1 MSTGRRVVD
10 QVVVIG
16 AGPSGLSTAAELLA
30 RDVPTVVLDRGGA
43 GAAWASRYDSLRL
56 NTSRRLSALP
66 DAPFPRGYGQFP
78 TRDQYVA
85 YLRDYARA
93 RGVVVEAGVEVRAIR
108 PAEGGWVVDTDA
120 GARLASDVVV
130 ATGIFRTPV
139 LPSWPGRFDGDVVHA
154 ADYREPAPYRGRRVV
169 VAGAGSTGMELAAE
183 LARAGARE
191 VHLAVRTPP
200 SILLRENHG
209 VPGDLLVPLFL
220 RLPPRVTDRVLAL
233 VQRLTVGD
241 LSAFGLPRPTEGVLA
256 RLFAHGRGPAIVD
269 REVLDVVR
277 SGAVRC
283 VPAVV
288 RLDGPAVVLADGTRL
303 LADALVAAT
312 GFRAGLEELVGGLG
326 VLDDAGMPR
335 VRDGGE
341 AAPGLRFVGFVHRP
355 GLLGYTGS
363 IARRVAV
370 DLAGLRA
377 PAPRVAASA

>member
-93 RGVVVEAGVEVRAIR
+93 RGVVVEVRAIR

-283 VPAVV
+283 VP
-288 RLDGPAVVLADGTRL
+288 
-303 LADALVAAT
+303 
-312 GFRAGLEELVGGLG
+312 
-326 VLDDAGMPR
+326 
-335 VRDGGE
+335 
-341 AAPGLRFVGFVHRP
+341 GFVHRP

-363 IARRVAV
+363 IARRVAM

-377 PAPRVAASA
+377 PAPAHGGARLVSAGPRCGRRARVRPAPRARAGCARRAWRRPT